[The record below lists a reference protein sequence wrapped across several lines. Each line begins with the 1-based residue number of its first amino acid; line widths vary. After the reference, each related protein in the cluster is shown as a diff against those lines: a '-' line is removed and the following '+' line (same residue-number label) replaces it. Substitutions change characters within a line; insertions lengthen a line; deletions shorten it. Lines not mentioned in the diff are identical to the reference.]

1 MNREITRSETLDQ
14 LTNRIRAN
22 DVNCDGEKERGSI
35 KREEEEGEED
45 QRVFCG
51 AREMLAAE

>member
-1 MNREITRSETLDQ
+1 MNREITRLETSDQ
-14 LTNRIRAN
+14 LTNWVRAN

-35 KREEEEGEED
+35 KREEED

>member
-14 LTNRIRAN
+14 LTNRVRAN

-35 KREEEEGEED
+35 KREEEEGED
-45 QRVFCG
+45 RRVFCG